1 MSPANPAADTPDKSA
16 ADLSARNEP
25 TRLRISSR
33 QAHGR
38 RWERLHL
45 SSASGVNPL
54 SGATVAALRARLAA
68 IDEAVAA
75 EAGDPVGDPAGG
87 APDTRGASDEPTV
100 PHALLLTAE
109 GRCFCAG
116 ADIKEFRSFD
126 AAAFSAYMAD
136 VLALYAGM
144 VQVRRP
150 IVSVVHADA
159 RGGGAALALCSD
171 FVVAAEDARFALPES
186 HRGLAGGGWLMPRLM
201 GRQRAAEMVLLG
213 REFTAGE
220 MAAMGLVN
228 RVCAAGD
235 LEATVDELCAAL
247 AAMPA
252 SAFGV
257 GKRSLAGGLSVGL
270 REAMDWHVRAQT
282 EAFVKARA
290 AGLL

>member
-1 MSPANPAADTPDKSA
+1 MSPANRAANAPDKSA
-16 ADLSARNEP
+16 AMPAAKGEP
-25 TRLRISSR
+25 TRVRTSTHD
-33 QAHGR
+33 AHGR

-75 EAGDPVGDPAGG
+75 EVGDPAGDPESG
-87 APDTRGASDEPTV
+87 APGARRTSEGPGV

-116 ADIKEFRSFD
+116 ADIKEFRGFD
-126 AAAFSAYMAD
+126 AAAFSAYMAE

-144 VQVRRP
+144 VELRRP

-228 RVCAAGD
+228 RVCPADD
-235 LEATVDELCAAL
+235 LESTLDELCAAL